1 MRGTTVKA
9 LHDPSTEACTMS
21 EFLTDT
27 FVGNML
33 LVPTDKLLKSPSG
46 LIFEC
51 RGIARA
57 VPIKIDKIRVHLD
70 FHIYPILNFDL
81 LIGYPLDK
89 LHLDKSSQGSLD
101 KIFRNSTFTTA
112 CLENPIA
119 KPLSKKNPLEKAYLS
134 TRKEDGSEELH
145 LCEAEQPSSPS
156 IEPKAC
162 LSGPRDVV
170 LDSGQETTWILHD
183 EFLEKENF
191 CAMDTSDI
199 STPEDKTKV
208 FKNKHECFSFNFPL
222 DSSSHKESSESA
234 SLFATCPYED
244 HNHLLILISKR
255 FIRMVVDAFVY
266 RKHCKFRG
274 CTMAL
279 TLQLKYQINKW
290 R

>member
-1 MRGTTVKA
+1 MKEEWSEEVRHSSEAIQISLSSTTICCSMRGTTVKA

-119 KPLSKKNPLEKAYLS
+119 KPLSKKNPLEKVM
-134 TRKEDGSEELH
+134 
-145 LCEAEQPSSPS
+145 CVSPF
-156 IEPKAC
+156 
-162 LSGPRDVV
+162 V
-170 LDSGQETTWILHD
+170 
-183 EFLEKENF
+183 
-191 CAMDTSDI
+191 
-199 STPEDKTKV
+199 
-208 FKNKHECFSFNFPL
+208 
-222 DSSSHKESSESA
+222 SSEPI
-234 SLFATCPYED
+234 LFKGVPLHPQRRWLGRTSP
-244 HNHLLILISKR
+244 L
-255 FIRMVVDAFVY
+255 
-266 RKHCKFRG
+266 
-274 CTMAL
+274 
-279 TLQLKYQINKW
+279 
-290 R
+290 